1 MRVGEK
7 ITFTMVKKAI
17 LTMKKMKAGDKVG
30 WKAERL
36 IEEGDEVIKS
46 LEVLYSRIEHEK
58 IIVATSHNKIN

>member
-1 MRVGEK
+1 
-7 ITFTMVKKAI
+7 
-17 LTMKKMKAGDKVG
+17 MKAGDKVG

-58 IIVATSHNKIN
+58 IIVATSHNKINW